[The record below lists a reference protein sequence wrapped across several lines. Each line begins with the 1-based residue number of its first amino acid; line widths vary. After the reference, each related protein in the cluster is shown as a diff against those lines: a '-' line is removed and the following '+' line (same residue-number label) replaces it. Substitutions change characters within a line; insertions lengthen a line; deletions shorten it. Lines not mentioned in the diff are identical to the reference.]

1 MDADASSV
9 DLSDRGAA
17 TVEDASSAATRLAP
31 EKVTSVDRTRLETR
45 NRTQMLRNNE
55 EPPLALMLLL
65 LLPLSWVDRVFP
77 LLPLFCNE
85 EVQVVEVMLSDF
97 GYEGR

>member
-1 MDADASSV
+1 
-9 DLSDRGAA
+9 
-17 TVEDASSAATRLAP
+17 
-31 EKVTSVDRTRLETR
+31 
-45 NRTQMLRNNE
+45 
-55 EPPLALMLLL
+55 L